1 MTGWQGF
8 VKAKEKV
15 RRIFMECREIF
26 ERGIKFHHYCNTAY
40 PLRPNSLAEYEVHN
54 DEDIYNV
61 VKDNI
66 ERQEELC
73 LYVHIPFCQ
82 ARCKF
87 CEYVVLD
94 EPAKDDPDT
103 YVEYLLKEIEMYRV
117 LIKDKP
123 IVGYDLGGGTP
134 SYLSVENLEKI
145 TTSIKK
151 FNLQENMYLSVET
164 TPMIAA
170 NDFEKIRALRGLG
183 YNRISMGFQTVSEV
197 LLESLGREGS
207 KFIYEKAV
215 ENIRKA
221 GFDRLN
227 IDLMYGFLNQSDED
241 FANTIK
247 YTIALQPEFI
257 TLYRNRYK
265 GTKLEAESQGVTLYK
280 VNRQYD
286 IAYRLL
292 KDAGYIANNGKNTF
306 SRIALDMGTSSYLT
320 RRVIDAVSYVGFGL
334 GAQSF
339 VGNYLAYNLGCVD
352 HKLNKYFDSLDRGI
366 LPINDI
372 ADMPISEV
380 RAKAISVMFY
390 FGFISMKA
398 YKNRF
403 GEDFKEIYKVQ
414 IKFLE
419 DNYLMRFV
427 DADTFMLT
435 DYGAAHLYGI
445 IPLFYSDRSIK
456 EMFGMSDKWLND
468 KKGED
473 IYLEKY
479 DRKIYDAPSVAV
491 DLLVFNQ
498 DESKI
503 LLINRADHP
512 YVNKLA
518 LPGGFYL
525 QTDHSLEYAASRELL
540 EETSVSLN
548 FTEKNLVKVTST
560 KDRDP
565 RGWIISVAYKVN
577 VDESMIKPLANSD
590 ALYASWV
597 DVKSLKRDDLA
608 FDHFDIISYVA
619 ELA

>member
-1 MTGWQGF
+1 M
-8 VKAKEKV
+8 KCK
-15 RRIFMECREIF
+15 EIF
-26 ERGIKFHHYCNTAY
+26 DRGIKFHHYCNTAY
-40 PLRPNSLAEYEVHN
+40 PLRPTSLAQYEIH
-54 DEDIYNV
+54 DDREIYEA
-61 VKDNI
+61 VKRNI
-66 ERQEELC
+66 ESQEELC

-82 ARCKF
+82 ARCRF

-94 EPAKDDPDT
+94 KPTENDPDN
-103 YVEYLLKEIEMYRV
+103 YVEHLLKEIEMYRK
-117 LIKDKP
+117 IIGDKP

-134 SYLSVENLEKI
+134 SYLTTENLTKI
-145 TTSIKK
+145 TDAIKR
-151 FNLQENMYLSVET
+151 FNLKDNMYLSVET
-164 TPMIAA
+164 TPVIAS
-170 NDFEKIRALRGLG
+170 NDIEKIKTLRKLG
-183 YNRISMGFQTVSEV
+183 YNRISMGFQTVSEK

-207 KFIYEKAV
+207 SFIYEKAV
-215 ENIRKA
+215 ANVREA

-247 YTIALQPEFI
+247 YTIALKPEFI

-292 KDAGYIANNGKNTF
+292 KEAGYIANNGKNTF
-306 SRIALDMGTSSYLT
+306 SKIPDDMGTSSYLT
-320 RRVIDAVSYVGFGL
+320 KRVIDATSYVGFGL

-339 VGNYLAYNLGCVD
+339 VGNYLAYNLGCAD
-352 HKLNKYFDSLDRGI
+352 HKLEKYFEAIDAGK

-372 ADMPISEV
+372 ADMPIDEV

-398 YKNRF
+398 YKRRF
-403 GEDFKEIYKVQ
+403 NEDFKDVYNVQ
-414 IKFLE
+414 IRFLE
-419 DNYLMRFV
+419 ENSLMEFV
-427 DADTFMLT
+427 DEDTFMLT

-445 IPLFYSDRSIK
+445 IPLFYSERSIK
-456 EMFGMSDKWLND
+456 EMFAMSDRWLND

-479 DRKIYDAPSVAV
+479 DRKAFDSPSVAV
-491 DLLVFNQ
+491 DLLVFNK
-498 DESKI
+498 DKSKI
-503 LLINRADHP
+503 LMINRADHP

-518 LPGGFYL
+518 LPGGFY
-525 QTDHSLEYAASRELL
+525 QPTDVTTEYAASRELL
-540 EETSVSLN
+540 EETSLSVN
-548 FTEKNLVKVTST
+548 ITEDDLVKVTSA

-565 RGWIISVAYKVN
+565 RGWIISIAYMVTIDEALVKPVAN
-577 VDESMIKPLANSD
+577 TD

-597 DVKSLKRDDLA
+597 EVSSLEADELA
-608 FDHFDIISYVA
+608 FDHYEIIKYALRKGKKAAMAFEENQVKRIC
-619 ELA
+619 

>member
-1 MTGWQGF
+1 
-8 VKAKEKV
+8 
-15 RRIFMECREIF
+15 MECREIF

-40 PLRPNSLAEYEVHN
+40 PLRPNSLAQYEVHN
-54 DEDIYNV
+54 NEDVYSVIKN
-61 VKDNI
+61 NI
-66 ERQEELC
+66 EQQEELC

-94 EPAKDDPDT
+94 KPTEDDPDK
-103 YVEYLLKEIEMYRV
+103 YVEYLLKEIELYREI
-117 LIKDKP
+117 IKDKP

-164 TPMIAA
+164 TPVIAA
-170 NDFEKIRALRGLG
+170 NDYGKMKALRELG
-183 YNRISMGFQTVSEV
+183 YNRISMGFQTVSEA
-197 LLESLGREGS
+197 LLEALGREGS
-207 KFIYEKAV
+207 GFIYEKAV
-215 ENIRKA
+215 ENVRKA

-280 VNRQYD
+280 VNHQYD

-306 SRIALDMGTSSYLT
+306 SRIDGDMGTSSYLT
-320 RRVIDAVSYVGFGL
+320 KRVIDATSYVGFGL

-339 VGNYLAYNLGCVD
+339 VGNYLAYNLGCAD
-352 HKLNKYFDSLDRGI
+352 HKLNKYFDSIDRGI
-366 LPINDI
+366 FPINDI

-398 YKNRF
+398 YKKRF
-403 GEDFKEIYKVQ
+403 NEDFKEIYKVQ

-419 DNYLMRFV
+419 DNYLMQFV

-456 EMFGMSDKWLND
+456 EMFNMSDKWLND

-479 DRKIYDAPSVAV
+479 DRKAYDAPSVAV

-498 DESKI
+498 DQSKI
-503 LLINRADHP
+503 LLINRAEHP

-525 QTDHSLEYAASRELL
+525 QTDNSLEYAASRELF
-540 EETSVSLN
+540 EETSVSVN
-548 FTEKNLVKVTST
+548 VTEKNLVKVTST

-565 RGWIISVAYKVN
+565 RGWIISVAYKMI
-577 VDESMIKPLANSD
+577 VDESIIKPLANSD
-590 ALYASWV
+590 AHYAGWV
-597 DVKSLKRDDLA
+597 DVKSLKKDDMA
-608 FDHFDIISYVA
+608 FDHFDIISYVV
-619 ELA
+619 ENDKPGLFTRHL

>member
-1 MTGWQGF
+1 MPNDCKI
-8 VKAKEKV
+8 VENYEKV
-15 RRIFMECREIF
+15 GGIFMECREIF
-26 ERGIKFHHYCNTAY
+26 ERGVKFHHYCNTAY
-40 PLRPNSLAEYEVHN
+40 PLRPNSLAQYEVHN
-54 DEDIYNV
+54 NEDIYNV
-61 VKDNI
+61 VKSNI
-66 ERQEELC
+66 EQQEELC

-82 ARCKF
+82 TRCKF

-94 EPAKDDPDT
+94 KPTEDDPDK
-103 YVEYLLKEIEMYRV
+103 YVAYLLKEIEMYRA

-145 TTSIKK
+145 TASIKK

-164 TPMIAA
+164 TPVIAA
-170 NDFEKIRALRGLG
+170 NDYGKMKALRELG
-183 YNRISMGFQTVSEV
+183 YNRISMGFQTVSES

-207 KFIYEKAV
+207 QSIYEKAV

-286 IAYRLL
+286 IAYHLL

-352 HKLNKYFDSLDRGI
+352 HKLNKYFDSIDRGI

-398 YKNRF
+398 YQNRF
-403 GEDFKEIYKVQ
+403 GENFKEIYKVQ

-419 DNYLMRFV
+419 DNYLMQFV
-427 DADTFMLT
+427 DDDTFMLT

-456 EMFGMSDKWLND
+456 EMFNMSDKWLND
-468 KKGED
+468 KRGED

-479 DRKIYDAPSVAV
+479 DRKAYDAPSVAV

-498 DESKI
+498 DQSKI

-540 EETSVSLN
+540 EETSVSLD
-548 FTEKNLVKVTST
+548 FTEENLVKVTST
-560 KDRDP
+560 KHRDP

-597 DVKSLKRDDLA
+597 DVKSLKKDDLA
-608 FDHFDIISYVA
+608 FDHFDIISYVV
-619 ELA
+619 ELK

>member
-1 MTGWQGF
+1 M
-8 VKAKEKV
+8 KCKD
-15 RRIFMECREIF
+15 IFD
-26 ERGIKFHHYCNTAY
+26 RGIKFHHYCNTAY
-40 PLRPNSLAEYEVHN
+40 PLRPNSLAQYELH
-54 DEDIYNV
+54 DTKGIYEC
-61 VKDNI
+61 VKQNI
-66 ERQEELC
+66 EAQEDLC
-73 LYVHIPFCQ
+73 LYVHVPFCQ

-94 EPAKDDPDT
+94 KPTEQDPDL
-103 YVEYLLKEIEMYRV
+103 YVEHLLKEIEMYRKI
-117 LIKDKP
+117 IKEKP

-134 SYLSVENLEKI
+134 SYLSVENLTKI
-145 TTSIKK
+145 TDAIKK
-151 FNLQENMYLSVET
+151 FNLQDGMYLSVET
-164 TPMIAA
+164 TPVIAA
-170 NDFEKIRALRGLG
+170 NDIEKIKALRELG
-183 YNRISMGFQTVSEV
+183 YNRISMGFQTVSEK

-207 KFIYEKAV
+207 TSIYEKAV
-215 ENIRKA
+215 ANVRKA

-247 YTIALQPEFI
+247 YTIALNPEFI

-280 VNRQYD
+280 INRQYD

-292 KDAGYIANNGKNTF
+292 KEAGYIANNGKNTF
-306 SRIALDMGTSSYLT
+306 SKIPNDMGTSSYLT
-320 RRVIDAVSYVGFGL
+320 KRVIDATSYVGFGL

-339 VGNYLAYNLGCVD
+339 VGNYLAYNLGCAD
-352 HKLNKYFDSLDRGI
+352 HKLEKYFSAIDEGR

-398 YKNRF
+398 YKRRF
-403 GEDFKEIYKVQ
+403 NEDFREVYKSQ
-414 IKFLE
+414 INFLE
-419 DNYLMRFV
+419 ENSLMEFI
-427 DADTFMLT
+427 DEDTFMLT

-445 IPLFYSDRSIK
+445 IPLFYSERSVK
-456 EMFGMSDKWLND
+456 EMFAMSDRWLND

-479 DRKIYDAPSVAV
+479 DRKAFDAPSVAV

-498 DESKI
+498 DKSKI
-503 LLINRADHP
+503 LMINRADHP

-518 LPGGFYL
+518 LPGGFY
-525 QTDHSLEYAASRELL
+525 QPTDETMEFAATRELL
-540 EETSVSLN
+540 EETSVSVN
-548 FTEKNLVKVTST
+548 ITEDNLVKVTST
-560 KDRDP
+560 KGRDP
-565 RGWIISVAYKVN
+565 RGWVVSVAYMVTL
-577 VDESMIKPLANSD
+577 DESLVKPVANSD

-597 DVKSLKRDDLA
+597 DVDSLNADALA
-608 FDHFDIISYVA
+608 FDHYEIITYA
-619 ELA
+619 LNRK